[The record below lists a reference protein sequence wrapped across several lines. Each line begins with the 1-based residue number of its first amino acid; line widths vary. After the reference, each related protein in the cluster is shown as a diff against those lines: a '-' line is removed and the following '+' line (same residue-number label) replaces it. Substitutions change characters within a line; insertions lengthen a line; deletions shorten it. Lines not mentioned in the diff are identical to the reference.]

1 MSLPGSQMTM
11 GKSFPCPA
19 WIKPTQ
25 IKALYISVL
34 EDTAY
39 EPTWQLN
46 QFWEGTKDET
56 SQGY

>member
-1 MSLPGSQMTM
+1 MTM

-19 WIKPTQ
+19 WIKPTY
-25 IKALYISVL
+25 IKALYISML

-46 QFWEGTKDET
+46 QFWEGTKDE
-56 SQGY
+56 SPQGY